1 MKDELFNMTRAW
13 DKEKFPS
20 PQQELKVM
28 GSIPVEDSFSLWH
41 ARIMLNNSSFM
52 YNLICHVTKVKAS
65 TLAHSLADVICV
77 LNICL
82 KSNTSIKLKENIFY
96 TQ

>member
-1 MKDELFNMTRAW
+1 MTRAW
-13 DKEKFPS
+13 DKEKYLS
-20 PQQELKVM
+20 PRQELKVM
-28 GSIPVEDSFSLWH
+28 GSIPVEDSYIFFVPCLCH
-41 ARIMLNNSSFM
+41 VENSSFM
-52 YNLICHVTKVKAS
+52 YSLICHVSKVKAS